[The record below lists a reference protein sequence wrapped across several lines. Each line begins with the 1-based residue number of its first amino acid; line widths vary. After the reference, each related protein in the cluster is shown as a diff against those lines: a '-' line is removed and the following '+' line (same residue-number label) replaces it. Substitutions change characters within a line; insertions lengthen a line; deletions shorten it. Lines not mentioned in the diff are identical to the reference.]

1 MRPYQARLC
10 SGMAFLLAMMAAA
23 GTSPG
28 DSLTRESENKM
39 KVAPR
44 ITAKAYAFPLKDVRL
59 LDGPFKHAME
69 LDQAYLLS
77 LDADRLLHNFRT
89 NAGLPSPAKP
99 LGGWEGPAVEVRGHF
114 VGHYLSACAMMY
126 ASTGDAR
133 LKERAGLLVAEMAK
147 CQDKF
152 PSGYLSAFPEEFFD
166 RLEAGKRIWVPWYT
180 LHKVLAGL
188 VDVHVLCD
196 NDQALALAR
205 KMCGWI
211 KARTDRLSEAEMQK
225 TLGVE
230 HGGMNDA
237 LAEMYAVTGDETYLK
252 LAARF
257 NHKAVLDPLANR
269 EDKLTGLHANTQFPK
284 VIGAARQYE
293 LTGDERLRTL
303 ATFFW
308 EVVTRERSYVIG
320 GNSDGERFSPKEKLS
335 QALGPSTTET
345 CNTYNMLKL
354 TRHLIAWQ
362 PQAEYADYYERAL
375 YNHILASQNPEDGMT
390 CYYVPLRTGSRKAFS
405 TPCDAFWC
413 CTGTGVENH
422 AKYGDSIYFREH
434 GRRGLFVNLFIAS
447 ELAWREEGIKVRQET
462 KYPEAGAT
470 RLTVTCDKS
479 KAMNLNVRHPWW
491 AVSGVEVAVNGRKL
505 LTSSTPGSYYEIG
518 RTWDAGDTVVDITMP
533 MTVRT
538 EAFRDNP
545 RRLAVMYGPLVL
557 CAEVDP
563 GKEFPVMRGNP
574 EDVAPALKP
583 AAGRTLEFT
592 VPASLVR
599 IAGQESAGDIT
610 LTPFYKMYK
619 KPYIVYW
626 DVLTDEQWKQ
636 KQEEHKAEAQK
647 RQALAA
653 RAVDAVEIGRADSER
668 AHDLQGEKT
677 GAGEF
682 GAKHWRHAT
691 DGGWFSYRMKV
702 MPDKPVELLCT
713 YWGGDGGS
721 RTFDLLVG
729 GMKIA
734 TEKLANN
741 RPGKFYDQVYA
752 IPPDLTRGK
761 DAVVL
766 RFQAHPGNWAG
777 GVFGCM
783 IVKKD

>member
-10 SGMAFLLAMMAAA
+10 SGMAFLLAMTAAA

-44 ITAKAYAFPLKDVRL
+44 ITAKAHAFPLKDVRL
-59 LDGPFKHAME
+59 LDGPFKHAMD
-69 LDQAYLLS
+69 LDQAYLLG

-89 NAGLPSPAKP
+89 NAGLPSSAKP

-114 VGHYLSACAMMY
+114 VGHYLSACALMY

-152 PSGYLSAFPEEFFD
+152 PSGYLSAYPEEFID
-166 RLEAGKRIWVPWYT
+166 RVETQKRVWAPWYT
-180 LHKVLAGL
+180 LHKIYAGL
-188 VDVHVLCD
+188 IDVYVLCD
-196 NDQALALAR
+196 NAQAR
-205 KMCGWI
+205 EVVEKMADWA
-211 KARTDRLSEAEMQK
+211 KARTDRLSGEQMEKM
-225 TLGVE
+225 LGNE

-237 LAEMYAVTGDETYLK
+237 LAELYAVTGQEKYLR
-252 LAARF
+252 LSQRF

-308 EVVTRERSYVIG
+308 EGVTRERSYVIG
-320 GNSDGERFSPKEKLS
+320 GNSDGEHFSPKERLS

-354 TRHLIAWQ
+354 TRHLFAWQ
-362 PQAEYADYYERAL
+362 PQAGYADYYERAL

-390 CYYVPLRTGSRKAFS
+390 CYYVPLRTGSRKTFS
-405 TPCDAFWC
+405 SPNDAFWC

-422 AKYGDSIYFREH
+422 AKYADSIYFREH

-470 RLTVTCDKS
+470 RLIITCDKT
-479 KAMNLNVRHPWW
+479 KAMNLSVRHPWW

-533 MTVRT
+533 MTLRT

-545 RRLAVMYGPLVL
+545 RRLAVLYGPLVL

-574 EDVAPALKP
+574 EDVAPAVKP
-583 AAGRTLEFT
+583 AAGRTLEFA

-599 IAGQESAGDIT
+599 IAGQDPAGDVT

-636 KQEEHKAEAQK
+636 KQEEHQAEAQR

-653 RAVDAVEIGRADSER
+653 RAVDSVEIGQADSER

-682 GAKHWRHAT
+682 GGKHWRHAT

-702 MPDKPVELLCT
+702 MPDKPVQLLCT

-721 RTFDLLVG
+721 RTFDLLVDG
-729 GMKIA
+729 TKIV

-783 IVKKD
+783 ILKKD